1 MNYLNRIRE
10 LETENLSL
18 RETIKQLSQ
27 SDDEL
32 PLIRHRV
39 MKHYGFTPMLAY
51 IVIELA
57 EAKGGFISQYD
68 LLNLRENITVRKTE
82 VDINTLRGYIYRIR
96 KVLGKESIISFN
108 GEGYAMS
115 SETIKQVY
123 KVMYGSV

>member
-1 MNYLNRIRE
+1 
-10 LETENLSL
+10 
-18 RETIKQLSQ
+18 
-27 SDDEL
+27 
-32 PLIRHRV
+32 
-39 MKHYGFTPMLAY
+39 MLAY